1 MTHPERVVESVRQK
15 QLGLRHEVRREAA
28 FRRASPFVWWGTLL
42 APLVITSIVLST
54 VWIVRG
60 WTATAGVAVL
70 AVSSLFFGKFII
82 LGGSDD
88 SAVLLSPEELVVLV
102 VLMDV
107 MGACWLVYHLG
118 FVYRLP
124 VLGPRFTLIVEDGEH
139 VLAMYP
145 WMRRAAFVGLVV
157 FVTVPFAMT
166 GNVGGTIL
174 ARLLGMTRL
183 ATFAGLVVGSM
194 FGAGLIYL
202 FGSTLEAAIGR
213 DNPVWMAGG
222 VAVVVGLILL
232 LNYRY
237 AKAKARARIQKDSST
252 DETARLQ

>member
-1 MTHPERVVESVRQK
+1 LVTSV
-15 QLGLRHEVRREAA
+15 A
-28 FRRASPFVWWGTLL
+28 L
-42 APLVITSIVLST
+42 AT

-60 WTATAGVAVL
+60 WAATAGVVGL

-88 SAVLLSPEELVVLV
+88 SAILLSPEELVAMV
-102 VLMDV
+102 VVMDV

-118 FVYRLP
+118 SLHRLP
-124 VLGPRFTLIVEDGEH
+124 VLGPRFALLVEDGEY

-145 WMRRAAFVGLVV
+145 WIRRAAFVGLVV

-174 ARLLGMTRL
+174 ARLLGMTRR
-183 ATFAGLVVGSM
+183 ATFTGLGVGSVL
-194 FGAGLIYL
+194 GSGLIYL

-222 VAVVVGLILL
+222 VAVMVGLILL

-237 AKAKARARIQKDSST
+237 ARAKARMR
-252 DETARLQ
+252 TAPNQSLQRDPT